1 MTPKIEII
9 GDSLSGP
16 YTIKINDT
24 VVNNVESYNLFME
37 DGVHKMALTLITDDF
52 RLRRG
57 KAKS

>member
-24 VVNNVESYNLFME
+24 IVNNVEGYSLFMQ
-37 DGVHKMALTLITDDF
+37 DGVHKVTITLITDDF